1 MEKYFLIGIP
11 GCGKTTLGRLAAEK
25 LNLPFIDTDV
35 MTMERVT
42 KIYGYTPG
50 WFSMTSD
57 FVPQQYYTVEEIE
70 KIEGPMIVA
79 TGAEVALIPGC
90 VRLMDKMGKIIWLD
104 RSLERILQDIEEDP
118 KRGNMVMEDKDNN
131 IRIVMEVEGAKEYA
145 KELETYRKVFHLRV
159 ENEGTIEEGLESL
172 LFVIDIFKK
181 LYESK
186 KSEGVKQEADGEA
199 GISTQ

>member
-11 GCGKTTLGRLAAEK
+11 GCGKTTLGKLAAEK
-25 LNLPFIDTDV
+25 LGLPFIDTDV

-42 KIYGYTPG
+42 KLYGYTPG

-90 VRLMDKMGKIIWLD
+90 VRLMSQMGKIIWLD

-118 KRGNMVMEDKDNN
+118 KRGNMVMEDKDND
-131 IRIVMEVEGAKEYA
+131 IKIVMEVEGAKEYA
-145 KELETYRKVFHLRV
+145 KELDTYRSVHDLRM
-159 ENEGTIEEGLESL
+159 ENEGSVEEGLETL
-172 LFVIDIFKK
+172 LIFINVLKK
-181 LYESK
+181 MS
-186 KSEGVKQEADGEA
+186 GDKQKADVEPTA
-199 GISTQ
+199 V